1 MSPRNAVRLAAL
13 FAVLALHGCKHAKEA
28 APASAP
34 AETPVA
40 SVAPGVLFPTGVML
54 RGDRASLQHYL
65 RYVDTVTNAQ
75 VNLTYAPRTVVITRN
90 AAIRSLHTASW
101 DGVTWRFD
109 AEEPAVRRIE
119 VGSVV
124 LIWGLAI
131 RKVTKVEQ
139 AGDEIVLTTEEAQ
152 LTDAVTDARIVW
164 DAPPHL
170 LQGAMAVRV
179 PKPEDSVKFI
189 GASFRAPGPRQPSLF
204 RFASVETQGAGG
216 LGRGTG
222 GAAEPDGTAK
232 DPPALYSES
241 FKLKVLDYSVAMAFG
256 AASEDGLNF
265 YVQLAH
271 GDEVEEPVGVPGEFD
286 EAFKYGG
293 KFEEW
298 VRKQQAARDKE
309 AEAGKKKAKEIRDE
323 AKMTSGTGPGL
334 KSPIP
339 KNSEDQQRQKEEE
352 DAEAQY
358 QKKYGKPTQYSTDT
372 KTNLPDMPKPPITKK
387 EAKEAAKAAAKSAAW
402 GLLGLTAIKVT
413 GEGTVTGFRSKG
425 DISITGG
432 RLDHASLENPDFHLI
447 GDIYWAI
454 RIDVAVFAAHKHLE
468 IPVTFRVPLIVGG
481 LPMFLE
487 IAVNAQIQPA
497 LTGKTSTAKGHRHI
511 DFSKSAGL
519 TVTSGDVSGEAGDPN
534 ADAEKDPE
542 EKMMGLGVS
551 GLMIALQVPRIGLAF
566 GIIGSN
572 IMAYYDVVVASGA
585 TFTGMTGLIKCT
597 HSQLVA
603 NLNVGVSATFLGF
616 PLGDKRKAGP
626 SKEWSWD
633 DPPGRKC
640 G

>member
-1 MSPRNAVRLAAL
+1 MRRSTVPLALLAAISCSRSPDS
-13 FAVLALHGCKHAKEA
+13 GP
-28 APASAP
+28 PASTPPPGTAQT
-34 AETPVA
+34 ATETSA
-40 SVAPGVLFPTGVML
+40 AQPGVLFPTGVML
-54 RGDRASLQHYL
+54 KGDRASLQHYL
-65 RYVDTVTNAQ
+65 RYVDTVTGAK
-75 VNLTYAPRTVVITRN
+75 VAITYAPLTVVITRN
-90 AAIRSLHTASW
+90 AAIRSLLSASW

-109 AEEPAVRRIE
+109 AEEPAVRRIQ

-124 LIWGLAI
+124 LVWGLAI
-131 RKVTKVEQ
+131 RKVTQVEQ
-139 AGDEIVLTTEEAQ
+139 VGDEIVLTTTEAQ
-152 LTDAVTDARIVW
+152 LTDAVTDAKISW
-164 DAPPHL
+164 DAPGHL
-170 LQGAMAVRV
+170 LQGAMAMRV
-179 PKPEDSVKFI
+179 PKPVDSV
-189 GASFRAPGPRQPSLF
+189 
-204 RFASVETQGAGG
+204 RFLSASVGAPRST
-216 LGRGTG
+216 LSPFRLVSTAHAST
-222 GAAEPDGTAK
+222 AAQDDSAAKEPPT
-232 DPPALYSES
+232 LYSES

-265 YVQLAH
+265 YAQFAH
-271 GDEVEEPVGVPGEFD
+271 GDEAEEPVGLPGEFD

-298 VRKQQAARDKE
+298 VRKQQEKRDKE
-309 AEAGKKKAKEIRDE
+309 AAEGKKKLGQIRDE
-323 AKMTSGTGPGL
+323 TKITSGTGPGL

-339 KNSEDQQRQKEEE
+339 KNSEEQQRQKEEE

-372 KTNLPDMPKPPITKK
+372 KTNLPDMPKPPTTKK
-387 EAKEAAKAAAKSAAW
+387 EAKAMAIAATKSAAW
-402 GLLGLTAIKVT
+402 GLVGMTAIKVT
-413 GEGTVTGFRSKG
+413 ASGTVTGFRSKG

-432 RLDHASLENPDFHLI
+432 KLDHATLETPDFHLV
-447 GDIYWAI
+447 GDIFWAI

-468 IPVTFRVPLIVGG
+468 IPVTFRVPLILGG
-481 LPMFLE
+481 VPGFLE

-511 DFSKSAGL
+511 DFSKSGGFV
-519 TVTSGDVSGEAGDPN
+519 VTPGDVSGEAGDPN
-534 ADAEKDPE
+534 AAADQDPE

-572 IMAYYDVVVASGA
+572 IMGYYDVVVASGA

-626 SKEWSWD
+626 KKEWSWD